1 MPSQCKKLSH
11 SRSTDQIF
19 GFLIILFPFLNQARA
34 QYTNN
39 AIYGSNGVYG
49 HGGHHVKSNLSQASE
64 YSGGGGH
71 YGQGGY
77 LMGYE
82 RQGGGGGQ
90 ASRLA
95 REIETMSA
103 SSGSV
108 NARRRTN
115 RGTLEQVN
123 ILGVIS

>member
-1 MPSQCKKLSH
+1 
-11 SRSTDQIF
+11 
-19 GFLIILFPFLNQARA
+19 
-34 QYTNN
+34 
-39 AIYGSNGVYG
+39 
-49 HGGHHVKSNLSQASE
+49 
-64 YSGGGGH
+64 
-71 YGQGGY
+71 
-77 LMGYE
+77 MGYE

-123 ILGVIS
+123 ILVNALHTSNKIYLRLLKERVLTVEEKKTTEVSIGGLKELDRITE

>member
-1 MPSQCKKLSH
+1 
-11 SRSTDQIF
+11 
-19 GFLIILFPFLNQARA
+19 
-34 QYTNN
+34 
-39 AIYGSNGVYG
+39 
-49 HGGHHVKSNLSQASE
+49 
-64 YSGGGGH
+64 
-71 YGQGGY
+71 
-77 LMGYE
+77 MGYE

-123 ILGVIS
+123 ILVNALHTSN